1 MFVLGRTVASVDRFW
16 AQMEVFSLSVAHSFT
31 PRSESA
37 RTQVRPHDL
46 NNCPL
51 ASPEIGFD
59 GFKRSAIFPGHLN
72 NPRKLFFAEWLIGI
86 WQRNRSIRN
95 QALVRFEYRFVSV
108 GRCWYYGSRIVSSSR
123 SVGNL
128 TAEAASTVHLSVH

>member
-1 MFVLGRTVASVDRFW
+1 MFVLGRAVASANRFR
-16 AQMEVFSLSVAHSFT
+16 AQMEVFGLSAADSFT

-59 GFKRSAIFPGHLN
+59 GLKRSAILPGHFN
-72 NPRKLFFAEWLIGI
+72 NPREIF
-86 WQRNRSIRN
+86 
-95 QALVRFEYRFVSV
+95 LVE
-108 GRCWYYGSRIVSSSR
+108 
-123 SVGNL
+123 
-128 TAEAASTVHLSVH
+128 